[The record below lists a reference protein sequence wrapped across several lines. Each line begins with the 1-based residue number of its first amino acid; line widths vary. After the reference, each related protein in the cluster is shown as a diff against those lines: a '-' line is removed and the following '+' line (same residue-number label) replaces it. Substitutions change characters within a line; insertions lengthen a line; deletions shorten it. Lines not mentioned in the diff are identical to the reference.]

1 MELSPEQF
9 ASLKRILSEP
19 AAKVAALVPVAADKI
34 ETVLGKLE
42 VLVRRHAASFGGQR
56 LLFKYV
62 PGAIGGRVLT
72 DRVIADLVKAQSPIA
87 TLGED
92 GTLLGASTGVVTM
105 PLAATESEN
114 GPTVC
119 LLCSAGQIGV
129 FAAGKVVAEIGTAPP
144 PLVGRADWQRSWMEL
159 RESFDDHFHHCI
171 EKEAQLRYWADRR
184 NRVLLVGPDKTEK
197 LFHHSLFWW
206 CNHFIKDALDVYGE
220 TQGMGQDKTDIT
232 IVTEVGNIVIEVKW
246 LGRNAN
252 NTSYAQIRIHEGM
265 IQVAEYLNRPNS
277 RLMQGY
283 LVIYDARSSAENQ
296 NESDYPATCRHDK
309 CKEPMIYFLRSETPS
324 ELASRLAAESQP

>member
-19 AAKVAALVPVAADKI
+19 AGKVAALVPVAADKI
-34 ETVLGKLE
+34 ETIMGKLE
-42 VLVRRHAASFGGQR
+42 VMVRRHAASFGGQR
-56 LLFKYV
+56 LLFKYA
-62 PGAIGGRVLT
+62 PGATGGRVLT
-72 DRVIADLVKAQSPIA
+72 DRVITELVRAQTPIA

-92 GTLLGASTGVVTM
+92 GALLGASSGIVTL
-105 PLAATESEN
+105 PLAATESEK

-144 PLVGRADWQRSWMEL
+144 TLTGRADWQRPWTEL
-159 RESFDDHFHHCI
+159 RESFDDHFQHCLEN
-171 EKEAQLRYWADRR
+171 EKALRFWSDRKKR
-184 NRVLLVGPDKTEK
+184 ILLAGPDGTEK
-197 LFHHSLFWW
+197 LFHHNLFWW

-220 TQGMGQDKTDIT
+220 TQAMGQDKTDIT

-246 LGRNAN
+246 LGRNES
-252 NTSYAQIRIHEGM
+252 NTRYAQIRIQEGM
-265 IQVAEYLNRPNS
+265 IQVADYLGRNN

-283 LVIYDARSSAENQ
+283 LVVYDARSVEAHQAE
-296 NESDYPATCRHDK
+296 SGYPPACRHDK
-309 CKEPMIYFLRSETPS
+309 CQEPVIYFLRSETPS
-324 ELASRLAAESQP
+324 ELASRLAAESRA